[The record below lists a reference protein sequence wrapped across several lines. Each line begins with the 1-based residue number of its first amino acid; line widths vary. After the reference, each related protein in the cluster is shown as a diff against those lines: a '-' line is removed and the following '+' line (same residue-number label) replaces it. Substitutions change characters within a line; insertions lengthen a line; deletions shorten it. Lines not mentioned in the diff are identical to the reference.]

1 MMTLLNRL
9 TIHFLSETVS
19 ILYQLFQMSGG
30 GNRGETVVINSESP
44 ECVSH
49 EQTALIHPKRRQ

>member
-1 MMTLLNRL
+1 MCDAIVQNYDDLA
-9 TIHFLSETVS
+9 VS

-30 GNRGETVVINSESP
+30 GNRGETVVIKSESP

-49 EQTALIHPKRRQ
+49 EQTK